1 MKDLILFLTLSA
13 LGFGLSAL
21 NGYRI
26 GKKRGH
32 AGAGFWLG
40 LVFSWVGWLI
50 AAHLPMTPK
59 AQAIRNIKVAREE
72 SRLGGRPGQR
82 PLVPLDS
89 PKAKLITSAL
99 TSLRAFAATDPAQAT
114 LARAV
119 ERFSTDVQPVR
130 ALSGWFF
137 SDGPR
142 NLVGSLDGLIY
153 LVGTDNVTKVS
164 SARPIIYD
172 LNVDGTIS
180 AIVVEGFTPTNLR
193 PAALA
198 HAFVTRNGQRSESPL
213 LMPATPATRQPD
225 GRKPFSGD
233 SAAGS

>member
-1 MKDLILFLTLSA
+1 M
-13 LGFGLSAL
+13 
-21 NGYRI
+21 
-26 GKKRGH
+26 
-32 AGAGFWLG
+32 
-40 LVFSWVGWLI
+40 
-50 AAHLPMTPK
+50 
-59 AQAIRNIKVAREE
+59 
-72 SRLGGRPGQR
+72 
-82 PLVPLDS
+82 
-89 PKAKLITSAL
+89 
-99 TSLRAFAATDPAQAT
+99 
-114 LARAV
+114 
-119 ERFSTDVQPVR
+119 R

-180 AIVVEGFTPTNLR
+180 AIVVEGFTLTNLR

-198 HAFVTRNGQRSESPL
+198 HAFVTLNGQRSESPL
-213 LMPATPATRQPD
+213 LMPAPPATRQPD